1 MFLLYHSE
9 RCNICKTVLL
19 ECYVNDLYST
29 ICSGV
34 LGHHK
39 NTVDLDSELENLAA
53 QWVRLLCSQLSLRPL
68 LSPLKNRPL
77 FQLGK
82 VLRKALWGSN
92 GVGGGLHPKPPLR
105 AKGVMRL
112 RTSSRG
118 SSCGSCNKVLPFLSS
133 HTNTSVVERL
143 SRMPWSHVLA

>member
-9 RCNICKTVLL
+9 RCNICKTVLP

-68 LSPLKNRPL
+68 LSPLKSRPL
-77 FQLGK
+77 FRLGK
-82 VLRKALWGSN
+82 VLRKAL
-92 GVGGGLHPKPPLR
+92 
-105 AKGVMRL
+105 
-112 RTSSRG
+112 
-118 SSCGSCNKVLPFLSS
+118 
-133 HTNTSVVERL
+133 
-143 SRMPWSHVLA
+143 